1 MFGSPDQLLPG
12 LLQWQKVNHPIHTFG
27 TRNFKIFLPP
37 SGKEIGE
44 PYYVVDS
51 EYFGRRPHMNVY
63 YPPAPRGNEVFLH
76 ALLSMLHPNI
86 FVNTRFGPRGTLAL
100 LRAENEKY
108 YDIVIRLTLSLSLP
122 FLFSLFIYNV
132 YTPFYTHRSHVEFQL
147 NSEPNYPFWFTPA
160 QFAGRLIISKDSS
173 HIEYFE
179 MKLPTKNALNIG

>member
-44 PYYVVDS
+44 PYYVIDS

-108 YDIVIRLTLSLSLP
+108 YDIVIRLILSLTLP

-132 YTPFYTHRSHVEFQL
+132 YTFLYSQVTC
-147 NSEPNYPFWFTPA
+147 
-160 QFAGRLIISKDSS
+160 
-173 HIEYFE
+173 
-179 MKLPTKNALNIG
+179 